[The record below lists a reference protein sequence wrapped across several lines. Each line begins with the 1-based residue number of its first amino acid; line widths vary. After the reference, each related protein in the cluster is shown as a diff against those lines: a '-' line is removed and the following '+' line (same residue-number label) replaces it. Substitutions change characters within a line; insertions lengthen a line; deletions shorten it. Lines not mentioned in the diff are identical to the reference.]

1 MAGGCRLPAVLSC
14 LTVGSVRRASGNPFA
29 LYLIL
34 NVIVSMAAVLFVLF
48 LWDRTRPQPTP
59 PPPTPTVD
67 AAAVVASAL
76 PTSTATLVP
85 TPTPVTYTVRPNDT
99 LFGIALQLGVSLE
112 DLMAINDLTETSV
125 LDVGQVL
132 LVPSGDTPSEP
143 TATATVTTAPP
154 PATVT
159 PRSEA
164 SAPRVEITGVDGAG
178 DLANERVMLVNTGGV
193 AAMANWTLN
202 DSRGH
207 VYRFP
212 DFNLYNGAVTVYT
225 RAGTDTVIDLFW
237 GLNEPVWF
245 PGGVITLRDAQGNVQ
260 STFALPGG

>member
-1 MAGGCRLPAVLSC
+1 VLSC
-14 LTVGSVRRASGNPFA
+14 LPVGSVRRASGNQFV

-34 NVIVSMAAVLFVLF
+34 NVIVSMAAVLLVLF
-48 LWDRTRPQPTP
+48 LWDRARPEPTP

-67 AAAVVASAL
+67 AAAVLASAL
-76 PTSTATLVP
+76 PTATATLVP
-85 TPTPVTYTVRPNDT
+85 TPTPVTYTVRSNDT

-112 DLMAINDLTETSV
+112 DLMAANDLTETSI

-132 LVPSGDTPSEP
+132 LVPTGDSGGAPTPA
-143 TATATVTTAPP
+143 ATSTQAPL

-159 PRSEA
+159 PNADA

-178 DLANERVMLVNTGGV
+178 DLDSETVHLVNTGGV
-193 AAMANWTLN
+193 AAMANWTLE
-202 DSRGH
+202 DGRGH
-207 VYRFP
+207 IYRFP
-212 DFNLYNGAVTVYT
+212 IFTLHSGAVTVHT
-225 RAGTDTVIDLFW
+225 RAGTDTVIDLYW

-245 PGGVITLRDAQGNVQ
+245 PGGVITLKDADGNVQ

>member
-1 MAGGCRLPAVLSC
+1 MLSC
-14 LTVGSVRRASGNPFA
+14 QPVGSVRRTSGNQFV

-34 NVIVSMAAVLFVLF
+34 NVIVSMAAVLLVLF
-48 LWDRTRPQPTP
+48 LWDRSRPGPTP

-67 AAAVVASAL
+67 AAAILASAL

-112 DLMAINDLTETSV
+112 DLMAANDLTETSI

-132 LVPSGDTPSEP
+132 LVPTGDSGGV
-143 TATATVTTAPP
+143 ATAASTSTSAPRL
-154 PATVT
+154 ATVT
-159 PRSEA
+159 PNPDA

-178 DLANERVMLVNTGGV
+178 DVANERAMLVNTGGK
-193 AAMANWTLN
+193 AAMANWTL
-202 DSRGH
+202 DDGRGH

-212 DFNLYNGAVTVYT
+212 DLTLYNGAILVHTG
-225 RAGTDTVIDLFW
+225 AGMDTAVDLYW
-237 GLNEPVWF
+237 GLNQPVWF
-245 PGGVITLRDAQGNVQ
+245 PGGIITLKDADGNVQ
-260 STFALPGG
+260 STFTLPGG